1 MEQEPPLICSA
12 THQVWI
18 GRRHVR
24 RRLKQT
30 RPELLEETTME
41 QRLNV
46 EALVTADI
54 ILAQEKTPAS
64 TCELLTK
71 FKLSFT
77 SGGERGIRLVFQ
89 PLQGVQHFKELL
101 NFLKLY
107 LIKYVDVNDF
117 I

>member
-77 SGGERGIRLVFQ
+77 SGGAWHQTCFPPAARSATFQ
-89 PLQGVQHFKELL
+89 RVTE
-101 NFLKLY
+101 FLETLSHQ
-107 LIKYVDVNDF
+107 VC
-117 I
+117 